1 MSDEN
6 QDEYYDGGEPDYDYD
21 EMNKQMILELNN
33 NIENTNNN
41 IKNDEISTLK
51 SNLSTKID
59 EEDSKQLNPIEEFF
73 RIKNEIDSMEKD
85 INFYNEHKELFKDSL
100 SYKNSLEE
108 LKKIKDAANFV
119 FNDENFQIM
128 HKNYKNSQIL
138 NMKMTDKLNEHLLK
152 RVEIIN
158 KLKSDN
164 PDFYSNIDYKLVL
177 LLLSNPNNIFL
188 FISS

>member
-59 EEDSKQLNPIEEFF
+59 EEDSK
-73 RIKNEIDSMEKD
+73 
-85 INFYNEHKELFKDSL
+85 
-100 SYKNSLEE
+100 
-108 LKKIKDAANFV
+108 
-119 FNDENFQIM
+119 
-128 HKNYKNSQIL
+128 
-138 NMKMTDKLNEHLLK
+138 
-152 RVEIIN
+152 
-158 KLKSDN
+158 
-164 PDFYSNIDYKLVL
+164 
-177 LLLSNPNNIFL
+177 
-188 FISS
+188 

>member
-1 MSDEN
+1 MSNEN

-21 EMNKQMILELNN
+21 EMNKQMLLGLDNNSKNINN
-33 NIENTNNN
+33 NT
-41 IKNDEISTLK
+41 KNEEISTVK

-59 EEDSKQLNPIEEFF
+59 EEDSKQLNPIEEFL
-73 RIKNEIDSMEKD
+73 RIKNEIDAIEKD
-85 INFYNEHKELFKDSL
+85 IKFYDEHKELFKGSL
-100 SYKNSLEE
+100 SYKNYLDE
-108 LKKIKDAANFV
+108 LIKIKDAANFV

-138 NMKMTDKLNEHLLK
+138 NRKMTDKLNEHLLK

-164 PDFYSNIDYKLVL
+164 PQNYSNID
-177 LLLSNPNNIFL
+177 
-188 FISS
+188 FIN